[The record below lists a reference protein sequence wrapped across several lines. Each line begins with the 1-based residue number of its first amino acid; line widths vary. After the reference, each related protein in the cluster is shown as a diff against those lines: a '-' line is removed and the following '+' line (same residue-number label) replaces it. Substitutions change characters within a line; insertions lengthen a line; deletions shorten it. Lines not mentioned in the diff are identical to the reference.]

1 MSDCLFCRIVAG
13 EVPGKKAH
21 EDDDVLAF
29 HDIAPAAPTHVLVVP
44 KRHAATLDAMDE
56 ADVAALFAGV
66 QRAAKRLGLSAADG
80 YRVVVNGGERAGQSV
95 FHVHV
100 HLMAGRAFGWPP
112 G

>member
-13 EVPGKKAH
+13 EVPGKKAY
-21 EDDDVLAF
+21 EDDDVFAF
-29 HDIAPAAPTHVLVVP
+29 HDIGPAAPTHVLVVP
-44 KRHAATLDAMDE
+44 KKHAATLDAMGA
-56 ADVAALFAGV
+56 ADVAALFSGV
-66 QRAAKRLGLSAADG
+66 QRAAKRLGLSATDG
-80 YRVVVNGGERAGQSV
+80 YRVVVNSGERAGQSV